1 MNELMTQY
9 HSLVGVGILVGAVVN
24 ILKSIGT
31 VKDGQARAWST
42 GLNLAV
48 LIGIFV
54 SEQMGINLK
63 IYDAQAGELGALVNT
78 AVGLVVQL
86 AGSQVGHTVLKGTP
100 LVGKSFSS

>member
-54 SEQMGINLK
+54 SEQMASI
-63 IYDAQAGELGALVNT
+63 
-78 AVGLVVQL
+78 
-86 AGSQVGHTVLKGTP
+86 
-100 LVGKSFSS
+100 